1 MNLVFET
8 KASKEKNAEESKVN
22 DKKVGRNENV
32 LAAQE
37 RNINIAVEMFS
48 YFNFL
53 KACKALA
60 LASS

>member
-22 DKKVGRNENV
+22 DKKLDVMKNV

-48 YFNFL
+48 YLIF
-53 KACKALA
+53 
-60 LASS
+60 

>member
-1 MNLVFET
+1 M
-8 KASKEKNAEESKVN
+8 K
-22 DKKVGRNENV
+22 NV

-37 RNINIAVEMFS
+37 RNTNIAVEMFS

-53 KACKALA
+53 KASKALA